1 VSDATKTF
9 DPVLL
14 AVLSSRFEA
23 ITREMMNTLFRT
35 GRSAVLAMSRD
46 FSCAIVTA
54 DDQLLT
60 CADGIPVH
68 VFGAHLLTEAMS
80 ELHPDLR
87 EGDAFLHNDPYRG
100 NTHAADHTLLV
111 PVFHEGRHLFTV
123 TAKAHQADCGNS
135 EPTTYMPFP
144 RDVYEEGAVVFPCV
158 RVQSDYRDNED
169 IIRMCRSR
177 IRVPDQ
183 WYGDYLASVGAVRI
197 GERRIKA
204 LLEQYGA
211 ETIETFV
218 GEWLDYSERRC
229 AQAISRLPK
238 REVTASGQHD
248 PFPAL
253 PDGLEITVTAR
264 IDPDAGRI
272 EVDLRDNPD
281 CVPAGINQ
289 TMASSISNATIGVFN
304 SLGGDIP
311 RNAGSF
317 RRLDVLVRENCCAGI
332 PRFPHSCS
340 MATTNISGL
349 LVNTTQRA
357 FAALGDGWGLAE
369 GGNSLGPGQAVISG
383 KDPARGGDPY
393 VNQLF
398 AAVAGGPASPSSDGW
413 ITFLHT
419 VAAGVQNLDSVEVIE
434 QKYPLRVRSRG
445 VVQDSGGPG
454 RFRGAPG
461 TRITFGPEG
470 APMMAMHAMTDAV
483 HPPRGVHGGL
493 SGAAARAAFIDR
505 DGRETPLPPI
515 PLEGTALQPGEWIV
529 GQSSG
534 GGGYGSPLERD
545 PARVLHDVLEGYVSA
560 VQARDVYG
568 VLLTGDADGEA
579 APVVDAE
586 ATAALRE
593 RLAAEAGTRDG
604 TATAR

>member
-1 VSDATKTF
+1 MSAEAKTF

-14 AVLSSRFEA
+14 AVLSNRIEG

-54 DDQLLT
+54 DNQLLT
-60 CADGIPVH
+60 GADGIPVH
-68 VFGAHLLTEAMS
+68 VFGANLLTEAMQ

-144 RDVYEEGAVVFPCV
+144 RDVYEEGSIIFPCV
-158 RVQSDYRDNED
+158 RVQQDYRDNDD

-197 GERRIKA
+197 GERRIKE
-204 LLEQYGA
+204 LLDQYGA

-218 GEWLDYSERRC
+218 GEWLDYSERRA
-229 AQAISRLPK
+229 AQAIAKLPA
-238 REVTASGQHD
+238 REVTASGMHD

-253 PDGLEITVTAR
+253 PDGLEIKVTAR
-264 IDPDAGRI
+264 IDPDAGMI

-317 RRLDVLVRENCCAGI
+317 RRLRILLRENCCAGI
-332 PRFPHSCS
+332 PTFPHSCS

-357 FAALGDGWGLAE
+357 FAALGDGYGLAE

-383 KDPARGGDPY
+383 GDPARSGAPY

-398 AAVAGGPASPSSDGW
+398 AAVAGGPASPQADGW

-434 QKYPLRVRSRG
+434 QKYPLRVQSRG
-445 VVQDSGGPG
+445 VVQDSGGAG
-454 RFRGAPG
+454 RSRGAPG
-461 TRITFGPEG
+461 TRITFGPHS
-470 APMMAMHAMTDAV
+470 APMMAMHAMTDAL

-493 SGAAARAAFIDR
+493 PGGAAHAAFIDAA
-505 DGRETPLPPI
+505 GNESPLPSI
-515 PLEGTALQPGEWIV
+515 PLEGTELQPGEWII

-545 PARVLHDVLEGYVSA
+545 PEKVLHDVLEGYVSRA
-560 VQARDVYG
+560 KAAELYG
-568 VLLTGDADGEA
+568 VVLADGPEDDGVL
-579 APVVDAE
+579 VVDAE
-586 ATAALRE
+586 ATAAR
-593 RLAAEAGTRDG
+593 RAGPAAS
-604 TATAR
+604 